1 MIELDGKDAG
11 GQYLRTAVALSAITG
26 KPVKISN
33 IRGGR
38 PEPGLK
44 HQHIE
49 GITAIGELCNAKID
63 GLILNSKELTF
74 EPQQLAP
81 KDLEIEI
88 STAGS
93 IGLVLQALLL
103 VTSQLK
109 QPIKIHF
116 KGGATYNKW
125 APPVAYIEQVF
136 LPLLGEKTKIKI
148 IKEGFYP
155 KGGAE
160 VEVETAPWEAKK
172 IEIIN
177 KSLVQGVYGV
187 SSASLQLQRGKV
199 AERQVD
205 AAGAYIQQKLGKV
218 LDCQC
223 KYASTESRGS
233 GIMLFIKTDNGI
245 IGADALGA
253 IEKTAEEVGREAARY
268 LVDEYFGGPVDR
280 HAADM
285 LLPYMSIASV
295 ALNQECKIA
304 TSEITNHIITNAH
317 VIEKFLP
324 VKFEI
329 DKTKKTIRVK
339 QI

>member
-268 LVDEYFGGPVDR
+268 LVDEYFSGPVDR

-285 LLPYMSIASV
+285 LLPYM
-295 ALNQECKIA
+295 ALVGEGKIA
-304 TSEITNHIITNAH
+304 TTEITNHIITNVH

-329 DKTKKTIRVK
+329 DKAKKTIEVK

>member
-1 MIELDGKDAG
+1 MIELDGKEAG
-11 GQYLRTAVALSAITG
+11 GQFVRTAVALSAITG

-44 HQHIE
+44 VQHIE

-74 EPQQLAP
+74 EPHELNP
-81 KDLEIEI
+81 KDLEVEI

-109 QPIKIHF
+109 SPIKIHF
-116 KGGATYNKW
+116 KGGASWGKW

-172 IEIIN
+172 IEIVN

-223 KYASTESRGS
+223 KYDSTESRGS
-233 GIMLFIKTDNGI
+233 GIMLFIKTENGV
-245 IGADALGA
+245 IGTDALGA
-253 IEKTAEEVGREAARY
+253 IEKTSEEVGREAARY

-285 LLPYMSIASV
+285 LLPYMAIAG
-295 ALNQECKIA
+295 EGKIT
-304 TSEITNHIITNAH
+304 TSEITNHIITNTH

-329 DKTKKTIRVK
+329 DKTKKTVEVNPT
-339 QI
+339 

>member
-11 GQYLRTAVALSAITG
+11 GQFVRTAIALSAITG

-44 HQHIE
+44 VQHME
-49 GITAIGELCNAKID
+49 GINAVGELCNAEIV
-63 GLILNSKELTF
+63 GLKLGSTELSF
-74 EPQQLAP
+74 VPHQLSP
-81 KDLEIEI
+81 KKLEIKI

-93 IGLVLQALLL
+93 IGLVLQTLLL

-109 QPIKIHF
+109 SSVKIHF
-116 KGGATYNKW
+116 KGGGTWGKW

-136 LPLLGEKTKIKI
+136 LPLLSENTKIKI

-160 VEVETAPWEAKK
+160 VEVEAAPWKPK
-172 IEIIN
+172 IIEIMEKGDLLGI
-177 KSLVQGVYGV
+177 YGFSV
-187 SSASLQLQRGKV
+187 ASLELQRGRV
-199 AERQVD
+199 CERQVD
-205 AAGAYIQQKLGKV
+205 AAGAYIKQKLGKV

-223 KYASTESRGS
+223 KYDSTESRGS
-233 GIMLFIKTDNGI
+233 GIMLYIKTENSV

-253 IEKTAEEVGREAARY
+253 IGKSAEDVGKEAAHY
-268 LVDEYFGGPVDR
+268 LLDEYFSGPVDR

-285 LLPYMSIASV
+285 LLSYMGLSG
-295 ALNQECKIA
+295 EGKIT
-304 TSEITNHIITNAH
+304 TSEITQHILTNSA
-317 VIEKFLP
+317 VIENFLP

-329 DKTKKTIRVK
+329 DKINKTIEVK
-339 QI
+339 KI